1 MRMEM
6 VLAIWYICEVIYR
19 AISRFIIP
27 KTKENLVY
35 LALTG
40 VGHSLVNS
48 YLNSEHPPSEDEY

>member
-1 MRMEM
+1 M

-27 KTKENLVY
+27 KTKENLVN